1 MSKSTNVTQDSA
13 RTLLGSYFPMIRTRD
28 TILQEIQDS
37 PKLTAVYE
45 NWSLQQRQLFLD
57 ACTGVRGVKVL
68 YDAFFKEIMNP
79 EYTPER
85 LERFLSLVLKQHV
98 KVVQVLPNDSS
109 RIAEENALL
118 IMDIVVELSDGSIA
132 NVEVQK
138 IGYRFPGERCACYS
152 ADLLLRQYKRVRADW
167 KGKRFSYE
175 NIKSV
180 YTIVLFEK
188 SPAAFQAF
196 PEVFLH
202 HSAQKT
208 DTGVKINLLQEYNF
222 ITLDIFR
229 KNIYN
234 RSIRNELD
242 AWLTFFSVDE
252 PERIVDLFTKYPM
265 FRPMYEQIYNM
276 CLNMENVM
284 GLFSKELKQLD
295 DNTVAYMIDELQE
308 LLDKEKEHAEQAE
321 ARANKAEQEALV
333 LKEELQ
339 RLRAQLGEK

>member
-45 NWSLQQRQLFLD
+45 NWNLQQRQLFLD

-175 NIKSV
+175 NIKNV

-234 RSIRNELD
+234 RNIRNELD

>member
-45 NWSLQQRQLFLD
+45 NWNLQQRQLFLD

-175 NIKSV
+175 NIKNV

>member
-13 RTLLGSYFPMIRTRD
+13 RTLLGSYFPMIRTKD

-45 NWSLQQRQLFLD
+45 NWNLQQRQLFLD

-175 NIKSV
+175 NIKNV

-234 RSIRNELD
+234 RNIRNELD

>member
-1 MSKSTNVTQDSA
+1 
-13 RTLLGSYFPMIRTRD
+13 
-28 TILQEIQDS
+28 
-37 PKLTAVYE
+37 
-45 NWSLQQRQLFLD
+45 
-57 ACTGVRGVKVL
+57 
-68 YDAFFKEIMNP
+68 MNP

-175 NIKSV
+175 NIKNV

-234 RSIRNELD
+234 RNIRNELD